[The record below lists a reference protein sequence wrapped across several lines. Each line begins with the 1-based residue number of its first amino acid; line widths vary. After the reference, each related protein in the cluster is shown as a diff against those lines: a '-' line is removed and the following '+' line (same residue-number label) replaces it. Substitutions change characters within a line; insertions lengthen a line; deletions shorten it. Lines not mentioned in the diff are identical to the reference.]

1 MPKARDDDRV
11 LTLKDLVQRTDF
23 QQGFSKEGAELLSKL
38 WVPVEEEYANTSA
51 KKTSYDR

>member
-38 WVPVEEEYANTSA
+38 WVPVEEEANNGE
-51 KKTSYDR
+51 K

>member
-11 LTLKDLVQRTDF
+11 LTLKDLIQRTDF

-38 WVPVEEEYANTSA
+38 WVPAEEGYANTSA
-51 KKTSYDR
+51 KKTARHR